1 MESYLAAFKETWY
14 QSEQVTQ
21 LNVECP
27 FFITIVAYLFAW
39 IYMLDLL
46 G

>member
-1 MESYLAAFKETWY
+1 MESYLAAFKEPWY
-14 QSEQVTQ
+14 QSGQVR

-27 FFITIVAYLFAW
+27 FFIAIFTYLFIW
-39 IYMLDLL
+39 TYMLNFL